1 MAFFLA
7 ILIFA
12 VISAGCWFVSVAV
25 YRSSV
30 TGHDPA
36 AVPNYDAVVGWTVAA
51 STLSC
56 LAPIPVGFFAGLAI
70 WAVAVFGFIT
80 IPVPRRILLFVYLA
94 IASVFARLIVGGILD
109 NLK

>member
-1 MAFFLA
+1 VAIVLA

-12 VISAGCWFVSVAV
+12 VLSAGCWFISVAV

-36 AVPNYDAVVGWTVAA
+36 TVPNYDAVVGWTIVAA
-51 STLSC
+51 TLSC
-56 LAPIPVGFFAGLAI
+56 FAPIPAGFFAGLAI
-70 WAVAVFGFIT
+70 WAIAVFGFVT
-80 IPVPRRILLFVYLA
+80 IPSPRRILLFVYLA
-94 IASVFARLIVGGILD
+94 ITSVFARLIVGGILD